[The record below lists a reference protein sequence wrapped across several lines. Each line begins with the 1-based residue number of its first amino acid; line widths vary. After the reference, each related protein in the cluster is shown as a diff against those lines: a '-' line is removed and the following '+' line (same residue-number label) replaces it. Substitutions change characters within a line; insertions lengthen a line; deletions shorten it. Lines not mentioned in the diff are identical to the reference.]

1 MNSHTFLYVI
11 LWMPAHGFV
20 LLSTIFIFSQH
31 GLFVNTFLYSKG
43 IFFVYF
49 IEQSL
54 DTVLNKTD
62 KDLALM
68 KQ

>member
-1 MNSHTFLYVI
+1 
-11 LWMPAHGFV
+11 MPAHGFV